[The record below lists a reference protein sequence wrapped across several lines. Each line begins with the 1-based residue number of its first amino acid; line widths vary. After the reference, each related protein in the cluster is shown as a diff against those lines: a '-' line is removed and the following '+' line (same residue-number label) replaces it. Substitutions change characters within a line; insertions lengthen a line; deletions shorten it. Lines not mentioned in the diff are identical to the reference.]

1 MIVPSRKTNNINWLI
16 EYCLTPASSISA
28 IFMTRTSSTIY
39 KHYMYIE
46 MREELDYP
54 DDDFWLLLER
64 MEIWRRWKI
73 SPRWLLHA
81 LLFFQN
87 LQMRSLTHGAWHSP
101 ITLPTMVDGQTFHI
115 IIWQSQDGE
124 VFNTWG
130 MALSHHFTHNGRR
143 SGFPYYNLTA
153 PGRSVKYDKWHH
165 CDLDF
170 DFKVKSYFFILWM

>member
-1 MIVPSRKTNNINWLI
+1 MI

-87 LQMRSLTHGAWHSP
+87 LQMRSLTHGAWHSS
-101 ITLPTMVDGQTFHI
+101 ITLPTMVDGQAFHI
-115 IIWQSQDGE
+115 IIWQPQDG
-124 VFNTWG
+124 VSSMINDITVT
-130 MALSHHFTHNGRR
+130 LTLISR
-143 SGFPYYNLTA
+143 SKKLFFYT
-153 PGRSVKYDKWHH
+153 
-165 CDLDF
+165 LD
-170 DFKVKSYFFILWM
+170 VV